1 MTGQPKRWERFFD
14 ERFGYFAVRDFV
26 RKQLYKRLP
35 PHTGWMHVLGSVAL
49 LMFVSQFVTGIL
61 LLLYYRPTLKEA
73 HESIQYITGEVAF
86 GWLFRQVHAW
96 GATVMMVAVTL
107 HMMRTYFMG
116 SFKKPRE
123 LTWVIG
129 VLLFVV
135 TMVFGFTGYLL
146 PWNQLSYWATTVGTE
161 VVGAIPY
168 VGEDLKT
175 VVLGGPSVGQ
185 ETLSRFFVIHVVIL
199 PWILVILLTLHLV
212 LMRIHNLATLEDVGQ
227 EKPFA
232 AESGVPFWPVHM
244 AKEASVA
251 MVCFA
256 VLLTL
261 SVYYPWEIGEAANP
275 LETPEGIKPEWYF
288 LPTYQLLKYFSGPVG
303 KVLGI
308 LVSGIPFLLLVFW
321 PFIERGTGRHPRK
334 RKFAVG
340 VGVVACLLALFF
352 GVLGHLSE
360 TTIVFGGKTYMF
372 DMYGVPSVV
381 GPPGVPTT
389 EPAGH

>member
-1 MTGQPKRWERFFD
+1 MKDEPKSLERFLD
-14 ERFGYFAVRDFV
+14 VRFRYLAIRDFG

-35 PHTGWMHVLGSVAL
+35 PHTGWMHVFGSLAL
-49 LMFVSQFVTGIL
+49 LTFVSQFVTGIL

-96 GATVMMVAVTL
+96 GATLMMIAVIL
-107 HMMRTYFMG
+107 HMTRTYFMG

-123 LTWVIG
+123 LTWIIG

-168 VGEDLKT
+168 VGEDLKM
-175 VVLGGPSVGQ
+175 VLLGGPSVGQ
-185 ETLSRFFVIHVVIL
+185 ETLSRFFVIHVVLL
-199 PWILVILLTLHLV
+199 PWILVILLTLHLI
-212 LMRIHNLATLEDVGQ
+212 LMRIHNLSTLEDVGQ
-227 EKPFA
+227 EKPFPP
-232 AESGVPFWPVHM
+232 ESGIPFWPVHM

-251 MVCFA
+251 VICFA

-261 SVYYPWEIGEAANP
+261 SVFYPWEIGEAANP

-308 LVSGIPFLLLVFW
+308 MVSGIPFLLLLFW
-321 PFIERGTGRHPRK
+321 PFVERGPARHPRK
-334 RKFAVG
+334 RKWAVG
-340 VGVVACLLALFF
+340 VGVVACILALFF

-360 TTIVFGGKTYMF
+360 TTVEFAGNTYLF
-372 DMYGVPSVV
+372 DMYGVPSRVDTPLK
-381 GPPGVPTT
+381 G
-389 EPAGH
+389 GH